1 MLPKYGYDAYKI
13 IFYLRVFRCTY
24 FLSEITNKLLVER
37 VIFRRVLEITQR
49 PEYSDPFVQ
58 GYKKIIQLINDYK
71 REASEPTIL
80 NENFKNALDRLYNSI
95 LDPWRIKFFAQLNFH
110 AELDNLE
117 QEFMTMIS
125 SEKKTFDSWIRDYR
139 VMFSA
144 ALIAEHVN
152 PLRSDQGE
160 TVIQHIASIWNR
172 LHQVPVSR
180 REEEAKERVLLALN
194 FMAAE
199 FRQNMADPIVLNMPQ
214 KWWELPP

>member
-1 MLPKYGYDAYKI
+1 MSRRYGDDADKI
-13 IFYLRVFRCTY
+13 MFYLEVFRNKY
-24 FLSEITNKLLVER
+24 FYENTDTLDLERRIFTFITA
-37 VIFRRVLEITQR
+37 ITEK
-49 PEYSDPFVQ
+49 PLYSDPFVE
-58 GYKKIIQLINDYK
+58 GYRRIIYRINFYK
-71 REASEPTIL
+71 SLADDPTIL
-80 NENFKNALDRLYNSI
+80 NENFKAALDRLYNSI

-214 KWWELPP
+214 KWWEVPP

>member
-1 MLPKYGYDAYKI
+1 MSRRYGDDADKI
-13 IFYLRVFRCTY
+13 MFYLEVFRNKY
-24 FLSEITNKLLVER
+24 FYENTDTLDLERRIFTFIAAITEKPL
-37 VIFRRVLEITQR
+37 
-49 PEYSDPFVQ
+49 YSDPFVE
-58 GYKKIIQLINDYK
+58 GYRRIIYRINFYK
-71 REASEPTIL
+71 SLADDPTIL
-80 NENFKNALDRLYNSI
+80 NENFKAALDRLYNSI

-117 QEFMTMIS
+117 QEFLTMIS

-214 KWWELPP
+214 KWWEVPP

>member
-110 AELDNLE
+110 TQLNNLE
-117 QEFMTMIS
+117 QEFMIMLS
-125 SEKKTFDSWIRDYR
+125 SAERVFDSWIRDYR

-144 ALIAEHVN
+144 ARCAEHVD
-152 PLRSDQGE
+152 PLQTEQGE
-160 TVIQHIASIWNR
+160 TVIQHIGSLWSR
-172 LHQVPVSR
+172 LDQVPVPPWQQ
-180 REEEAKERVLLALN
+180 EAKERVLRALS
-194 FMAAE
+194 FMAAD
-199 FRQNMADPIVLNMPQ
+199 FRQNMPDPNTLP
-214 KWWELPP
+214 KWWEVPP